1 MEEICLKAGSNK
13 EIKNSN
19 KVRIKNNDDFSIM
32 FESSAQSKEG
42 YIRSVK
48 SLPEY
53 QLEVEMVTG
62 TIILFNFRS
71 RLNTVRFGKL
81 RDLEMFT
88 SVHTDGLHLVFSKKG
103 KVPVIID
110 AKEFMDLVLVDRTN
124 SAHLIPR

>member
-1 MEEICLKAGSNK
+1 MKAGSNK